1 MCTRPICD
9 GHLLRYQSLECVRP
23 LIHRLPPGLRLESLN
38 PMVTLADGQAQLA
51 VCFVG
56 AALAQLVVASLS
68 AALVQLAE
76 APPVVLHNKLMGISC
91 CSVCGGIYC
100 CSSDSAGE
108 STRAII

>member
-1 MCTRPICD
+1 
-9 GHLLRYQSLECVRP
+9 
-23 LIHRLPPGLRLESLN
+23 
-38 PMVTLADGQAQLA
+38 MVTVADGQAQLA

-56 AALAQLVVASLS
+56 AALVQLV
-68 AALVQLAE
+68 E

-91 CSVCGGIYC
+91 CSSDPVCGGSYC

>member
-1 MCTRPICD
+1 MRKALPP
-9 GHLLRYQSLECVRP
+9 Q
-23 LIHRLPPGLRLESLN
+23 IHRLPPGLRLESLN

-91 CSVCGGIYC
+91 CSSDPVCGGIYC
-100 CSSDSAGE
+100 CSSDSAGK
-108 STRAII
+108 ST